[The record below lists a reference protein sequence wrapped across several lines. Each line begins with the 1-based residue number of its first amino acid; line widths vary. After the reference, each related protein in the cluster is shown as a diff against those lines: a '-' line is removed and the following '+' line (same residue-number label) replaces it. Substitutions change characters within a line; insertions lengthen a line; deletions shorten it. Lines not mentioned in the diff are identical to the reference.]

1 MISSLLVRRTLAT
14 LRIAELGFLGVVVYT
29 LVHTPRRCGQESKA
43 ADLLL
48 LVGLNRPFLT
58 NCDIVGILDPLYY
71 LILLVLQLVSD
82 LRDGK
87 DKNLISSR
95 NHFSSNYFGH
105 FRRYFS
111 GGRRALRG
119 CS

>member
-1 MISSLLVRRTLAT
+1 MYAMISCLLVKRTLAT

-48 LVGLNRPFLT
+48 LVGLVRPFLT
-58 NCDIVGILDPLYY
+58 NCDIVGILNPLYY
-71 LILLVLQLVSD
+71 LILLVFQLYFL

-87 DKNLISSR
+87 DRKIISCSK
-95 NHFSSNYFGH
+95 YF
-105 FRRYFS
+105 Y
-111 GGRRALRG
+111 
-119 CS
+119 